1 MKTLGQKFANVQNE
15 IDFQGIKI
23 KCTLTNKEILT
34 VNFFFYYYYLRTV
47 KKVLKGL
54 VHLGL
59 IFCILYETIHSPY
72 IHVPDTK
79 QKHEVYLFEPES
91 IAY

>member
-34 VNFFFYYYYLRTV
+34 VNFIIIII
-47 KKVLKGL
+47 
-54 VHLGL
+54 
-59 IFCILYETIHSPY
+59 IF
-72 IHVPDTK
+72 
-79 QKHEVYLFEPES
+79 
-91 IAY
+91 